1 MINTKIYNSL
11 HILSISF
18 KSDHL
23 IHNFIRQ
30 FDKKF
35 KLTIVENS
43 NNFLLKK
50 TLEKKYKNLNVI
62 ISGKNLG
69 FGKAFNLGIKSVDSK
84 YKYVLH
90 ANPDAKI
97 NKKNINKL
105 FQFLNNNDSAGIVS
119 PKEILT
125 EKINNKVDKKKPSF
139 IEVEA
144 VRGFVMMLNIQNCKK
159 TDFFDENFFLYM
171 EETDFCKRL
180 KLLNKKIYLLETAEA
195 EHLGGKSHNPKFNFK
210 MELQRNWHFMW
221 SLYYFYKKH
230 HGVYFALKVTIRKF
244 ISAFFKKYFYLILNN
259 KRKHLIYKYRFDG
272 LLNSYLNKKSFLRIF

>member
-69 FGKAFNLGIKSVDSK
+69 FGKAFNLGI
-84 YKYVLH
+84 
-90 ANPDAKI
+90 
-97 NKKNINKL
+97 
-105 FQFLNNNDSAGIVS
+105 
-119 PKEILT
+119 
-125 EKINNKVDKKKPSF
+125 
-139 IEVEA
+139 
-144 VRGFVMMLNIQNCKK
+144 C
-159 TDFFDENFFLYM
+159 
-171 EETDFCKRL
+171 
-180 KLLNKKIYLLETAEA
+180 
-195 EHLGGKSHNPKFNFK
+195 
-210 MELQRNWHFMW
+210 ELI
-221 SLYYFYKKH
+221 
-230 HGVYFALKVTIRKF
+230 GDV
-244 ISAFFKKYFYLILNN
+244 
-259 KRKHLIYKYRFDG
+259 
-272 LLNSYLNKKSFLRIF
+272 

>member
-84 YKYVLH
+84 YKYVYSTC
-90 ANPDAKI
+90 I
-97 NKKNINKL
+97 
-105 FQFLNNNDSAGIVS
+105 
-119 PKEILT
+119 
-125 EKINNKVDKKKPSF
+125 
-139 IEVEA
+139 
-144 VRGFVMMLNIQNCKK
+144 
-159 TDFFDENFFLYM
+159 
-171 EETDFCKRL
+171 
-180 KLLNKKIYLLETAEA
+180 
-195 EHLGGKSHNPKFNFK
+195 
-210 MELQRNWHFMW
+210 
-221 SLYYFYKKH
+221 
-230 HGVYFALKVTIRKF
+230 
-244 ISAFFKKYFYLILNN
+244 
-259 KRKHLIYKYRFDG
+259 
-272 LLNSYLNKKSFLRIF
+272 

>member
-105 FQFLNNNDSAGIVS
+105 FQFLNDNDSAGIVS

-125 EKINNKVDKKKPSF
+125 GKINNKFDKKKPSF

-171 EETDFCKRL
+171 EETDFCRRL
-180 KLLNKKIYLLETAEA
+180 KFLNKKIYLLETAEA
-195 EHLGGKSHNPKFNFK
+195 EHLGGKSHNPKFNPAAENIIITWDILMQNFRCISMDSCEMIQSVPANEEFWK
-210 MELQRNWHFMW
+210 FFNENIYIMSTQQKINFMN
-221 SLYYFYKKH
+221 
-230 HGVYFALKVTIRKF
+230 T
-244 ISAFFKKYFYLILNN
+244 
-259 KRKHLIYKYRFDG
+259 
-272 LLNSYLNKKSFLRIF
+272 